1 MTRFYAFVRPVA
13 LLPECIG
20 KNRYI
25 CSVKPDI
32 DLDRLEKISR
42 ALGDPY
48 RIQIL
53 DAIRNV
59 PDGLTCNTIVEI
71 FNLAQSTVSHHLK
84 LLVEADLLQLEKE
97 GRFSRYFINR
107 NTFGEYAKEL
117 KGF

>member
-1 MTRFYAFVRPVA
+1 V
-13 LLPECIG
+13 LPEYIG

-25 CSVKPDI
+25 CSVKSDI

-48 RIQIL
+48 RVQIL
-53 DAIRNV
+53 DAIRNE

-84 LLVEADLLQLEKE
+84 QLVEADLLLLEKE

-107 NTFGEYAKEL
+107 KTFGEYAKQL

>member
-1 MTRFYAFVRPVA
+1 M
-13 LLPECIG
+13 LPECIG

-25 CSVKPDI
+25 YSVKPVI
-32 DLDRLEKISR
+32 DLDKLENISR
-42 ALGDPY
+42 ALGDPW
-48 RIQIL
+48 RMQIL

-84 LLVEADLLQLEKE
+84 LLVEADLLLLEKE

-107 NTFGEYAKEL
+107 KTFGEYVKQL